1 LAIDAHCGYA
11 RNATFI
17 RRSLGLTDLFG
28 AFVPCEEDF
37 YFCAIQPCLNGDIRQ
52 HRSVADI
59 PTVRE
64 VTYEEALDYCVLH
77 APLSC
82 EPDQAVRIERIGSPL
97 HAFMMELQ
105 ATTQVVT
112 LG

>member
-1 LAIDAHCGYA
+1 M
-11 RNATFI
+11 
-17 RRSLGLTDLFG
+17 
-28 AFVPCEEDF
+28 PCEEDF

-64 VTYEEALDYCVLH
+64 VTCEETLDYCVLH
-77 APLSC
+77 ALLFC
-82 EPDQAVRIERIGSPL
+82 EPDQAVRIEGIGSPL

-105 ATTQVVT
+105 AGLSPDRTREAAQIWRDSRAWGAIPCKTQQIPCST
-112 LG
+112 